1 LEVPGAG
8 FQYPLLVAADQK
20 LMHHSEIKM
29 KCTAALRAEFTL
41 PLLVMQIPNKQQQN
55 SLHSL
60 VDSNDRC
67 YNSLGFA
74 HVMRRAIRFCTASCI
89 LHRTPF
95 NSLVAHHAASD
106 CLSRKRVHVALPAT
120 LSPTYRRHFSR
131 LADLILRA
139 RADSERFCTQSGD
152 LFIVLQNQKRSLSHG
167 HDEVSQSEKV
177 IFNLDQWLLP

>member
-8 FQYPLLVAADQK
+8 FQYPLLVAAEQK

-29 KCTAALRAEFTL
+29 KCTPALRAEFTL

-106 CLSRKRVHVALPAT
+106 CLSRERVHVALPPSHPPTDAT
-120 LSPTYRRHFSR
+120 F
-131 LADLILRA
+131 
-139 RADSERFCTQSGD
+139 
-152 LFIVLQNQKRSLSHG
+152 HG
-167 HDEVSQSEKV
+167 
-177 IFNLDQWLLP
+177 WLT